1 MDQIKEKKPKRF
13 NSKGKGN
20 SFENQVAKKLSAALA
35 PLKFIRTPG
44 SGARVGGKNFQ
55 AYGELFGQEALN
67 IFVGDVVPVNQKEAK
82 VTFNFSIECKSYAKS
97 DSFEIMVA
105 GNANVFKW
113 MQESVVDAS
122 KINKIPLLIFK
133 WNRSPVFVAGLSKD
147 MNVPP
152 KMTIAQNGTSIDIFL
167 LENLLPKKDFWYTSL
182 Q

>member
-1 MDQIKEKKPKRF
+1 MDKITENKKKRF
-13 NSKGKGN
+13 NSKNKGN
-20 SFENQVAKKLSAALA
+20 GFENQVAKKLSTSLA

-55 AYGELFGQEALN
+55 AYGELFGQDALN

-82 VTFNFSIECKSYAKS
+82 VLFNFSIECKSYAKS
-97 DSFEIMVA
+97 DSFEVMVA

-113 MQESVVDAS
+113 MQESIIDAS

-133 WNRSPVFVAGLSKD
+133 WNRSSIFVAGLSKD
-147 MNVPP
+147 MSIPP
-152 KMTIAQNGTSIDIFL
+152 KMTISQNGVSIDIFL
-167 LENLLPKKDFWYTSL
+167 LDDLLPNKDFWYNSL